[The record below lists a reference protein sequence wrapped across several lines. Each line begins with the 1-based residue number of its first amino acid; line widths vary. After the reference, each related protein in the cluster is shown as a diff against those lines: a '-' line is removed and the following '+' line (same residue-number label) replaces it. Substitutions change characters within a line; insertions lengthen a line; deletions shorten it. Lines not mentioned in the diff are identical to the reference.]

1 MGFIRRRRLL
11 LAAAI
16 LLLTASTS
24 HNYNVL
30 AFTSSLPSTSITTY
44 SNRGSSHCNNKYTN
58 LSSHQHHYH
67 QTANSGPL
75 PSNTKLTEDQ
85 IHILLS
91 KRLQYKRQRNYNDAD
106 KILNALNK
114 CGIYI
119 HDKRKEYRLDG
130 KNHFGRR
137 QQYLMRGSTYH
148 LSNEDI
154 EVISQMVED
163 RSYAKKKRE
172 YHKSDEISEKLKY
185 KYNVKVD
192 DKNREWSVIV
202 SNGRESGFTSSFSL
216 EEYVPT
222 PLAQPNHPTHTMPT
236 EAKLQI
242 ARLISDRTAHRQ
254 NKEYKMADDILNDL
268 FEEYSVVVDDRTKE
282 WKVVDDIMAD
292 DEFVKGAQLS
302 QQSAFARKAKGNR
315 ERRVDTYTSK
325 DTILSTQE
333 VIASHDDDVILP
345 EEGTNEVTCDL
356 ESLTVVELKD
366 KLRQE
371 GLPVSGKKADL
382 ISRLSNL

>member
-1 MGFIRRRRLL
+1 MRFTTRQSVLL
-11 LAAAI
+11 LVAAI
-16 LLLTASTS
+16 SLSASTS
-24 HNYNVL
+24 H
-30 AFTSSLPSTSITTY
+30 AFITSSTTITTSY
-44 SNRGSSHCNNKYTN
+44 SNRGHCNYKHTS
-58 LSSHQHHYH
+58 LSSHQHSNQHNYH
-67 QTANSGPL
+67 QADNSGPL
-75 PSNTKLTEDQ
+75 PLTSKLTESQ
-85 IHILLS
+85 IHILIS

-130 KNHFGRR
+130 KNHFGRS
-137 QQYLMRGSTYH
+137 QQYVMRGSTYN

-172 YHKSDEISEKLKY
+172 YHRSDEISEKLKY

-192 DKNREWSVIV
+192 DKNREWSVV
-202 SNGRESGFTSSFSL
+202 AVANMGRESDDISTSSFE
-216 EEYVPT
+216 EEYVPS
-222 PLAQPNHPTHTMPT
+222 PLAPPNHPTHTMST
-236 EAKLQI
+236 ELKLQI
-242 ARLISDRTAHRQ
+242 SQILSKRSTYRQ
-254 NKEYKMADDILNDL
+254 DKEYKMADDILNEL
-268 FEEYSVVVDDRTKE
+268 FEKHSVVVDDRTKE
-282 WKVVDDIMAD
+282 WKVVDDTVAEED

-302 QQSAFARKAKGNR
+302 QRSAFARQAGNSV
-315 ERRVDTYTSK
+315 RRDDTTSK
-325 DTILSTQE
+325 DTTIST
-333 VIASHDDDVILP
+333 HDDDVILP
-345 EEGTNEVTCDL
+345 YEQTEEVTYDL
-356 ESLTVVELKD
+356 ESLTVVELKQ